1 MLRWK
6 GGAPLVVSQLI
17 LTLAAC
23 TGDAKPI
30 TLGAAGP
37 WTSAYGTL
45 ARRGID
51 MAVDE
56 INASGGIHGRPLRI
70 LARDDM
76 GTGTKAVQVAQE
88 FVANRDVLG
97 VVGHLSSGAMIAAAR
112 VYDTQLAAVPTSA
125 TSPDLT
131 GISHWVFRVI
141 PSDSVT
147 GIDLAHFADRL
158 GHRRAAILYENDSY
172 GRGLAQAFEKSFGGT
187 IVSADPIDPLAE
199 TFEPYIAYFRQIAP
213 DLVFVAGTDASG
225 IAVLREAR
233 REKLHADFLG
243 GDGWTGVAV
252 DTSDA
257 EGVYVATPFTDTDTR
272 PEVQKFV
279 AAYRARYHGETP
291 PPDAALAYDATKLLA
306 TAVGQGGATRRGVQR
321 YLAALDAHHPFVGV
335 VGPVYFASTGD
346 PIGKSLTITRV
357 HRGALVV
364 TQGGA

>member
-6 GGAPLVVSQLI
+6 VGARLVVAPLAFA
-17 LTLAAC
+17 LAAC
-23 TGDAKPI
+23 ARDTKPV

-37 WTSAYGTL
+37 WNSAYGAL
-45 ARRGID
+45 ARRGVD
-51 MAVDE
+51 LAVDE

-76 GTGTKAVQVAQE
+76 GTPSKAIEVAQE
-88 FVANRDVLG
+88 FVRNPEVLG
-97 VVGHLSSGAMIAAAR
+97 VVGHLSSGAMLAAAR
-112 VYDTQLAAVPTSA
+112 IYDTQLAAVPTSA

-131 GISHWVFRVI
+131 GISRWVFRVI

-147 GIDLAHFADRL
+147 GMDLAHFAARL
-158 GHRRAAILYENDSY
+158 GRRRAAILYENDSY
-172 GRGLAQAFEKSFGGT
+172 GRGLAEAFEKSFGGS
-187 IVSADPIDPLAE
+187 IVSFDPIDPLAP
-199 TFEPYIAYFRQIAP
+199 TYEPYIAYFRQTNP

-233 REKLHADFLG
+233 REKLRADFLG

-272 PEVQKFV
+272 PEVQRFV
-279 AAYRARYHGETP
+279 AAYRQRYGGATP
-291 PPDAALAYDATKLLA
+291 PPDAALAYDATRLLA
-306 TAVGQGGATRRGVQR
+306 TAVAQGGATRRGVQR
-321 YLAALDAHHPFVGV
+321 YLAALDAQHPYVGV

>member
-6 GGAPLVVSQLI
+6 VAILLVPVLGA
-17 LTLAAC
+17 C
-23 TGDAKPI
+23 GHDASPV

-37 WTSAYGTL
+37 WTSPYGVL

-51 MAVDE
+51 LAVDE
-56 INASGGIHGRPLRI
+56 INASGGINGRPLRI

-76 GTGTKAVQVAQE
+76 GSGVKAVDVAQE

-97 VVGHLSSGAMIAAAR
+97 VIGHLSSGAMIAAAR
-112 VYDTQLAAVPTSA
+112 IYDTQLAAVPTSA

-147 GIDLAHFADRL
+147 GIDLAHFAGRL
-158 GHRRAAILYENDSY
+158 GRRRAAVLYENDSY
-172 GRGLAQAFEKSFGGT
+172 GRGLARAFEKSFGGS
-187 IVSADPIDPLAE
+187 IVSADPIDPLAASY
-199 TFEPYIAYFRQIAP
+199 EPYIAFFRRSAP

-233 REKLHADFLG
+233 REKLNADFRG
-243 GDGWTGVAV
+243 GDGWTGVTV

-257 EGVYVATPFTDTDTR
+257 EGVYVATPFTETDTR

-279 AAYRARYHGETP
+279 AAYRARYGGATP
-291 PPDAALAYDATKLLA
+291 PPDAALAYDATRLLA
-306 TAVGQGGATRRGVQR
+306 LAVAKGGATRTGVQR
-321 YLAALDAHHPFVGV
+321 YLASLDAQHPFVGV
-335 VGPVYFASTGD
+335 VGPVHFASNGD

-357 HRGALVV
+357 HHGTLVV

>member
-1 MLRWK
+1 MVRWK
-6 GGAPLVVSQLI
+6 VAVLLVPALW
-17 LTLAAC
+17 AC
-23 TGDAKPI
+23 SHDARPV

-37 WTSAYGTL
+37 WTSPYGAL

-51 MAVDE
+51 LAVDE
-56 INASGGIHGRPLRI
+56 INASGGVNGRPLRI
-70 LARDDM
+70 VARDDM
-76 GTGTKAVQVAQE
+76 GSGAQAVTVAQE
-88 FVANRDVLG
+88 FVANHDVLG
-97 VVGHLSSGAMIAAAR
+97 VVGHLSSGAMIAAAHI
-112 VYDTQLAAVPTSA
+112 YDTQLAAVPTSA

-147 GIDLAHFADRL
+147 GMDLAHFAAHL
-158 GHRRAAILYENDSY
+158 GRRRAAILYENDSY
-172 GRGLAQAFEKSFGGT
+172 GRGLAQAFEKSFGGS
-187 IVSADPIDPLAE
+187 IVSADPIDPY
-199 TFEPYIAYFRQIAP
+199 TDSYEPYIAFFRRTAP

-233 REKLHADFLG
+233 KEKLNADFLG

-257 EGVYVATPFTDTDTR
+257 EGVYVATPFTETDTR

-279 AAYRARYHGETP
+279 AAYRARYHATP
-291 PPDAALAYDATKLLA
+291 PPDAALAYDATRLLA
-306 TAVGQGGATRRGVQR
+306 LAIAQGGATRAGVQR
-321 YLAALDAHHPFVGV
+321 YLASLDAQHPFVGV
-335 VGPVYFASTGD
+335 VGPVHFAPNGD

-357 HRGALVV
+357 HRGSLVV

>member
-6 GGAPLVVSQLI
+6 VRTPRVVAPLALVV
-17 LTLAAC
+17 AAC
-23 TGDAKPI
+23 GHDTRPV

-37 WTSAYGTL
+37 WTSAYGAL

-51 MAVDE
+51 LAVDE
-56 INASGGIHGRPLRI
+56 INAQGGIHGRPLRI

-76 GTGTKAVQVAQE
+76 GSGSKAVEVAQE
-88 FVANRDVLG
+88 FVANHEVLG
-97 VVGHLSSGAMIAAAR
+97 VVGHLSSTAMIAAAH

-125 TSPDLT
+125 TSPDLS

-147 GIDLAHFADRL
+147 GMDLAHFAAHL
-158 GHRRAAILYENDSY
+158 GRKRAAILYENDAY

-187 IVSADPIDPLAE
+187 IVTSAPIDPLSP
-199 TFEPYIAYFRQIAP
+199 TFEPYLAYFRQTNP

-233 REKLHADFLG
+233 RAKLQVDFLG
-243 GDGWTGVAV
+243 GDGWTGVTV

-257 EGVYVATPFTDTDTR
+257 EGAYVATPFTETDTR
-272 PEVQKFV
+272 PEVQRFV
-279 AAYRARYHGETP
+279 AAYRARYGTTP
-291 PPDAALAYDATKLLA
+291 PPDAALAYDATRLLA
-306 TAVGQGGATRRGVQR
+306 AAVAQGGATRRGVQR
-321 YLAALDAHHPFVGV
+321 YLASLDAQHPFVGV
-335 VGPVYFASTGD
+335 VGPVYFGPSGD

>member
-6 GGAPLVVSQLI
+6 VGTPLVVAPLAI
-17 LTLAAC
+17 ALAAC
-23 TGDAKPI
+23 GRETRPV

-37 WTSAYGTL
+37 WNSAYGAL

-51 MAVDE
+51 LAVDE
-56 INASGGIHGRPLRI
+56 INASGGIHGRPLRV
-70 LARDDM
+70 LARDDQ
-76 GTGTKAVQVAQE
+76 GTGSKAVEVAQE
-88 FVANRDVLG
+88 FVANPDVLG
-97 VVGHLSSGAMIAAAR
+97 VVGHLSSSAMLAAAR

-131 GISHWVFRVI
+131 GISRWVFRVI

-147 GIDLAHFADRL
+147 GIDLAHFAARL
-158 GHRRAAILYENDSY
+158 GRHRAAILYENDSY
-172 GRGLAQAFEKSFGGT
+172 GRGLAEAFEKSFDGT
-187 IVSADPIDPLAE
+187 IVSVAPIDPLA
-199 TFEPYIAYFRQIAP
+199 TTYEPYIAYFRLTSP

-225 IAVLREAR
+225 ISVLREAR
-233 REKLHADFLG
+233 REKLRADFLG

-257 EGVYVATPFTDTDTR
+257 EGVYVATPFTETDTR
-272 PEVQKFV
+272 PEVQRFV
-279 AAYRARYHGETP
+279 ALYRARYGATP
-291 PPDAALAYDATKLLA
+291 PPDAALAYDATRLLA
-306 TAVGQGGATRRGVQR
+306 TAIAQGGASRRGVQR
-321 YLAALDAHHPFVGV
+321 YLASLDAQHPYVGV

>member
-6 GGAPLVVSQLI
+6 VGFLLVPALWGCSR
-17 LTLAAC
+17 
-23 TGDAKPI
+23 DARPV

-37 WTSAYGTL
+37 WTSPYGAL

-51 MAVDE
+51 LAVDE

-76 GTGTKAVQVAQE
+76 GSGMKAVEVAQE
-88 FVANRDVLG
+88 FVGNHEVLG
-97 VVGHLSSGAMIAAAR
+97 VVGHLSSGAMMAAAR
-112 VYDTQLAAVPTSA
+112 IYDTQLAAVPTSA

-131 GISHWVFRVI
+131 GISRWVFRVI

-147 GIDLAHFADRL
+147 GIDLAHFAAHL
-158 GHRRAAILYENDSY
+158 GRRRAAVLYENDSY
-172 GRGLAQAFEKSFGGT
+172 GRGLAQAFEKSFNGS
-187 IVSADPIDPLAE
+187 IVSADPIDP
-199 TFEPYIAYFRQIAP
+199 TTTSYEPYVAYFRRLSP
-213 DLVFVAGTDASG
+213 DLVFVAGTDVSG

-233 REKLHADFLG
+233 REKLQADFLG

-279 AAYRARYHGETP
+279 AAYRARYGVLP

-306 TAVGQGGATRRGVQR
+306 TAIGEGGATRAGVQR
-321 YLAALDAHHPFVGV
+321 YLASLDAQHPFVGV
-335 VGPVYFASTGD
+335 VGPVHFASTGD